1 MSTTT
6 TTTTTAA
13 IELANRIFEEGIF
26 VRAARRAQSYASQG
40 IALPQE
46 KPEKRAPPAPK
57 NTVRIPCP
65 SLDETEEQRG
75 ERWRNYAKAKFAQEE
90 KMRTQMRVELV
101 RETIKKR
108 RPAPKSAFRLFARN
122 QNKRA
127 LISHIR
133 SMGFT
138 GVVSL
143 RSAWGEHKLAVSAL
157 SGLSSAEMVGVLKSR
172 LGRGFVVS
180 NMARSLSNSFRSHP
194 LVRRVV
200 GDRVAK
206 WVPVR
211 ARRESASEARRRVL
225 WEQDEAFWNSL

>member
-6 TTTTTAA
+6 TT
-13 IELANRIFEEGIF
+13 
-26 VRAARRAQSYASQG
+26 
-40 IALPQE
+40 
-46 KPEKRAPPAPK
+46 APPAPK
-57 NTVRIPCP
+57 NTVRIPFP
-65 SLDETEEQRG
+65 SVDETEEQR
-75 ERWRNYAKAKFAQEE
+75 EEKWRNYAKAKFAQEE

-101 RETIKKR
+101 LETIKKKH

-172 LGRGFVVS
+172 LGRGFLVS
-180 NMARSLSNSFRSHP
+180 NMARSLSNSFRNHP
-194 LVRRVV
+194 LVQRVV
-200 GDRVAK
+200 GGRVAK
-206 WVPVR
+206 WVSVR
-211 ARRESASEARRRVL
+211 TRRESATEERRRL
-225 WEQDEAFWNSL
+225 RWEQDEAFWNWL